1 MATSHDNLEK
11 TQNFLGNL
19 FSQFSKLGDELLG
32 KRKSTRGKEVEPL
45 HEGYLTSL
53 DFEEQEE
60 DRWILCSR
68 IVCNSESLRSARQ
81 IIQKFVQ
88 ESRSNDCPKRLLSI
102 SCHEDPDVPGVFM
115 LIEVF
120 QTQLAMV
127 EYQKENLYQSFLRQ
141 LQPLMKE
148 PLGVHLSKE
157 RNGKILSSLYPY
169 GPGGRSILTVGASIM
184 ALRNPTRA
192 DLVATVGELTG
203 VEALRRLRDRLLS
216 SPKGKEILKQRPRI
230 DETTNSI
237 CRDKL
242 KLLEPHT
249 FGYRYEEFLSHHQF
263 SPLERPLVRFI
274 EDEELAYIMQ
284 RYREVHDF
292 WHVLLEIPPTVQGEV
307 ILKWFE
313 GFHTGLPFCFLAG
326 CSGPFL
332 LSQKQQVSLVQH
344 DIPWA
349 FHTARNCVDLLAV
362 EYEKLLDK
370 DLSKVQKHLR
380 LIAYSSR

>member
-1 MATSHDNLEK
+1 MFLYHNHLFSSLICQPKCCAAYHFNYNRNYYRCIPQKSNTYQRKLNWRMATSHDNLEK

-169 GPGGRSILTVGASIM
+169 GPGGEG
-184 ALRNPTRA
+184 
-192 DLVATVGELTG
+192 G
-203 VEALRRLRDRLLS
+203 RD
-216 SPKGKEILKQRPRI
+216 
-230 DETTNSI
+230 DMV
-237 CRDKL
+237 
-242 KLLEPHT
+242 
-249 FGYRYEEFLSHHQF
+249 YR
-263 SPLERPLVRFI
+263 
-274 EDEELAYIMQ
+274 
-284 RYREVHDF
+284 
-292 WHVLLEIPPTVQGEV
+292 
-307 ILKWFE
+307 
-313 GFHTGLPFCFLAG
+313 
-326 CSGPFL
+326 
-332 LSQKQQVSLVQH
+332 
-344 DIPWA
+344 
-349 FHTARNCVDLLAV
+349 
-362 EYEKLLDK
+362 
-370 DLSKVQKHLR
+370 
-380 LIAYSSR
+380 